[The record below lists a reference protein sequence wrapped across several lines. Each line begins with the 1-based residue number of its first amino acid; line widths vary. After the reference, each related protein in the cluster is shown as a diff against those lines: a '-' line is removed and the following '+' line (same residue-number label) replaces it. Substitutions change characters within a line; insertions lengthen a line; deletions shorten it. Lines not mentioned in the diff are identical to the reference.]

1 MKKVIN
7 INFQGR
13 VIPIEEA
20 AYDILKQY
28 VESLR
33 SFFINEEG
41 RDEIINDIEGRIAE
55 LFGEVL
61 KKGSTCITEAD
72 VNAIIASMGRPED
85 FEDDEAKVKS
95 QLGGNANSQQSS
107 TANNNTSSS
116 GFNNSRGFT
125 ATTTGRFFRD
135 ENHKVIA
142 GVCSGIANYFG
153 IDPLVVR
160 ILFVIF
166 AFGFGFGF
174 VTYLVLW
181 VAVPSTASTV
191 IGSVKKRLFR
201 DPDNKLIA
209 GVCSGLSNYFGVNV
223 WIPRVLFI
231 IPFISFASRWSHW
244 ASVDFPSFLSLS
256 FSPGTLL
263 IYIILWLV
271 LPEALT
277 TSEKLEMKGERVDL
291 NSIKNTIQN
300 DMDGFK
306 DRAEKFGKEVG
317 EKAQQIGK
325 EFGQRSKQM
334 GSEMGQVAKR
344 GGSGIG
350 YVIGLLVKIFVY
362 FIVGC
367 ILFAIVVG
375 LFSLGIV
382 LTGFIPV
389 KDFVISDGWQNA
401 FAWGTLI
408 LFIWV
413 PVIGII
419 TWIIRR
425 VAKMRS
431 NSRTI
436 RFTFVSL
443 WLLGLFCMAGLLASV
458 RDSFRYHTNDVTEQR
473 ISLTNPGVNKLQI
486 EVAKPSWYYRHN
498 SFLHFEPFASVDDD
512 TVYINNLRLRFIK
525 SNNDSFQVT
534 LAKMANGKSIAQAN
548 ELAAKIEYSIVQ
560 RDSTL
565 LLDKGI
571 KIDRNSKF
579 RNQAVF
585 VTVAVPVGKR
595 IYVNENVWSNNYD
608 AHFGWDDDWRFRDD
622 FYDQGQEAQS
632 GVEFVMTKEGRLKR
646 THPQMEDN
654 DNTDEDTKTQP
665 GNGTTSDSTKYHYKQ
680 NDAKPVT
687 PSKPAPAKKD
697 TVPAKQAQVLPAART
712 ITAIPAIFIERF
724 TI

>member
-33 SFFINEEG
+33 RFFVDEEG
-41 RDEIINDIEGRIAE
+41 SDEIINDIEGRIAE

-61 KKGSTCITEAD
+61 KKGSTCITETD
-72 VNAIIASMGRPED
+72 VHAIIASMGRPED
-85 FEDDEAKVKS
+85 FDDDEAKVKS
-95 QLGGNANSQQSS
+95 QLGGQKGQQNSSSSSSSS
-107 TANNNTSSS
+107 TFSN
-116 GFNNSRGFT
+116 RGFT
-125 ATTTGRFFRD
+125 ATTAGGRFYRD
-135 ENHKVIA
+135 ETQKVIA

-174 VTYLVLW
+174 VVYFVLW
-181 VAVPSTASTV
+181 VAVPSTASKV

-209 GVCSGLSNYFGVNV
+209 GVCSGLSNYFGVNI
-223 WIPRVLFI
+223 WIPRVLFL

-244 ASVDFPSFLSLS
+244 GFDNFPNFLSLS

-271 LPEALT
+271 LPEAVT

-317 EKAQQIGK
+317 EKAQQFGK
-325 EFGQRSKQM
+325 EFGEKGRQF
-334 GSEMGQVAKR
+334 GHEAGHVARR

-350 YVIGLLVKIFVY
+350 YIIGLLVKVFVY
-362 FIVGC
+362 FIAGS
-367 ILFAIVVG
+367 ILFGVVVG

-382 LTGFIPV
+382 LTGFLPV
-389 KDFVISDGWQNA
+389 KDFVISDGWQNL
-401 FAWGTLI
+401 FAWGALI

-425 VAKMRS
+425 LAKMRS

-436 RFTFVSL
+436 RFTFISL
-443 WLLGLFCMAGLLASV
+443 WLLGLFCFVGLIASV
-458 RDSFRYHTNDVTEQR
+458 RDSFRYHTTNVTEQR
-473 ISLTNPGVNKLQI
+473 INIPNPGVKRLDI
-486 EVAKPSWYYRHN
+486 KMAKQKWYSAHN
-498 SFLHFEPFASVDDD
+498 YFFHFEPFESIDDD
-512 TVYINNLRLRFIK
+512 TVNINNLRLRFVK

-534 LAKMANGKSIAQAN
+534 LAKMANGKTISQAN
-548 ELAAKIEYSIVQ
+548 DIAARIVYNISQ
-560 RDSTL
+560 EDSTL
-565 LLDKGI
+565 LLDRGI
-571 KIDRNSKF
+571 KIARADKI

-595 IYVNENVWSNNYD
+595 IYVDDNIWSNNFD
-608 AHFGWDDDWRFRDD
+608 FHFGWDDDWRYRDD
-622 FYDQGQEAQS
+622 FYDQGEGAQT

-646 THPQMEDN
+646 THPKMEDN
-654 DNTDEDTKTQP
+654 DDDNTDNSNNVKP
-665 GNGTTSDSTKYHYKQ
+665 NSGTATDSSTYHYKQ
-680 NDAKPVT
+680 NDQKPKAPV
-687 PSKPAPAKKD
+687 KPTAPKKD
-697 TVPAKQAQVLPAART
+697 TTGVKQAQTSAGGKV
-712 ITAIPAIFIERF
+712 ITALPTMFIERF
-724 TI
+724 AI

>member
-263 IYIILWLV
+263 IYIIL
-271 LPEALT
+271 
-277 TSEKLEMKGERVDL
+277 
-291 NSIKNTIQN
+291 
-300 DMDGFK
+300 
-306 DRAEKFGKEVG
+306 
-317 EKAQQIGK
+317 
-325 EFGQRSKQM
+325 
-334 GSEMGQVAKR
+334 
-344 GGSGIG
+344 
-350 YVIGLLVKIFVY
+350 
-362 FIVGC
+362 
-367 ILFAIVVG
+367 
-375 LFSLGIV
+375 
-382 LTGFIPV
+382 
-389 KDFVISDGWQNA
+389 
-401 FAWGTLI
+401 
-408 LFIWV
+408 
-413 PVIGII
+413 
-419 TWIIRR
+419 
-425 VAKMRS
+425 
-431 NSRTI
+431 
-436 RFTFVSL
+436 
-443 WLLGLFCMAGLLASV
+443 
-458 RDSFRYHTNDVTEQR
+458 
-473 ISLTNPGVNKLQI
+473 
-486 EVAKPSWYYRHN
+486 
-498 SFLHFEPFASVDDD
+498 
-512 TVYINNLRLRFIK
+512 
-525 SNNDSFQVT
+525 
-534 LAKMANGKSIAQAN
+534 
-548 ELAAKIEYSIVQ
+548 
-560 RDSTL
+560 
-565 LLDKGI
+565 
-571 KIDRNSKF
+571 
-579 RNQAVF
+579 
-585 VTVAVPVGKR
+585 
-595 IYVNENVWSNNYD
+595 
-608 AHFGWDDDWRFRDD
+608 
-622 FYDQGQEAQS
+622 
-632 GVEFVMTKEGRLKR
+632 
-646 THPQMEDN
+646 
-654 DNTDEDTKTQP
+654 
-665 GNGTTSDSTKYHYKQ
+665 
-680 NDAKPVT
+680 
-687 PSKPAPAKKD
+687 
-697 TVPAKQAQVLPAART
+697 
-712 ITAIPAIFIERF
+712 
-724 TI
+724 